1 VAHARG
7 AVIDG
12 AEASAPAEAAI
23 ADRLLPLSGSPD
35 AVSDLLRHADA
46 ASLARTVAGLQRGRG
61 NRATGR
67 LLRAVLSRKE
77 TGISEETAAGRYVA
91 IAKTLHAEW
100 DALKTPEGRVKK
112 LTDAALAELKTVGV
126 PAYAVAFKATLGA
139 AAGQFDF
146 PTWTMDVG
154 RTPFEG
160 ANPGLDAVAELS
172 DTIIHE
178 SRHCEQ
184 WFRMARRTAGKGK
197 TAAEVAT
204 LMGIPQRVA
213 DEAVKA
219 PLTAAGAELT
229 EAETWWE
236 SVYGAKA
243 ADRNKVLD
251 EVLKAGAAYNTA
263 EAHRVAVA
271 KNPSSTKADIDQAT
285 KDRDAAYTKFA
296 AAHAKYT
303 ALPEEADAWK
313 IGLAV
318 KAAVQKPAA
327 AK

>member
-1 VAHARG
+1 MLGPMVRAPG
-7 AVIDG
+7 ALIAG
-12 AEASAPAEAAI
+12 PEAPAPADAAI
-23 ADRLLPLSGSPD
+23 AGRLAAAAGPAA
-35 AVSDLLRHADA
+35 AVDGLLRHADA
-46 ASLARTVAGLQRGRG
+46 AILARTAAGLQRSRG
-61 NRATGR
+61 NHATGV

-77 TGISEETAAGRYVA
+77 TGISEGAAAARYVA

-100 DALKTPEGRVKK
+100 DALATPEARVKK
-112 LTDAALAELKTVGV
+112 LTDAALTELKTVGV
-126 PAYAVAFKATLGA
+126 PAYAVAFKSTLGA

-154 RTPFEG
+154 KTPFEG
-160 ANPGLDAVAELS
+160 ANPGLATVAELS
-172 DTIIHE
+172 NYVIHE

-197 TAAEVAT
+197 TTAEVAT
-204 LMGIPQRVA
+204 SMGIPQRIA

-229 EAETWWE
+229 EAEGWWE
-236 SVYGAKA
+236 SVYGGKS
-243 ADRNKVLD
+243 ADRRKVLD
-251 EVLKAGAAYNTA
+251 EVLKAGADYNAA
-263 EAHRVAVA
+263 EAKRVAVA
-271 KNPSSTKADIDQAT
+271 GKPTSTKPEIEQAT
-285 KDRDAAYTKFA
+285 KDRDAAFVKFT

-318 KAAVQKPAA
+318 KAAVQK
-327 AK
+327 